1 MCTFI
6 TAVLP
11 ATADADAVAV
21 LFRAHGRTFIPG
33 AMYATHAAFLAAGE
47 RAFHTT
53 LGHCDCGTP
62 LGRATLS
69 SGRDKSG
76 DVAAR
81 LRRKGWSE
89 AKIARAVAQRAEAD
103 ARPPRPSGEPAQ
115 TSLAEWVALIDA
127 VMASGATRSLG
138 LYWENAPGTDDEPV
152 SSAPRVRIPRAS
164 LDEALLAGMP
174 GGIIHDFVR

>member
-11 ATADADAVAV
+11 ASADADAVAAI
-21 LFRAHGRTFIPG
+21 FRAHGRAFIPG
-33 AMYATHAAFLAAGE
+33 AMYATHAVFLAAGE

-69 SGRDKSG
+69 SDRDPSA
-76 DVAAR
+76 DMTAR

-89 AKIARAVAQRAEAD
+89 AKSRARSD
-103 ARPPRPSGEPAQ
+103 SARKPMRDRRG
-115 TSLAEWVALIDA
+115 
-127 VMASGATRSLG
+127 
-138 LYWENAPGTDDEPV
+138 PV
-152 SSAPRVRIPRAS
+152 AS
-164 LDEALLAGMP
+164 LRRRRSPDGS
-174 GGIIHDFVR
+174 R

>member
-11 ATADADAVAV
+11 ASADIDTVAAI
-21 LFRAHGRTFIPG
+21 FRAYGRVCVPRSMG
-33 AMYATHAAFLAAGE
+33 AGQAHALAAGE
-47 RAFHTT
+47 RLFHTT
-53 LGHCDCGTP
+53 PTHCDCGTP

-76 DVAAR
+76 DMAAR

-89 AKIARAVAQRAEAD
+89 AKIARAVAQCAEAD

-115 TSLAEWVALIDA
+115 TSLAEWVALIEA
-127 VMASGATRSLG
+127 IIASRATPSLG
-138 LYWENAPGTDDEPV
+138 LYWDNVDGAFDAPPPTV
-152 SSAPRVRIPRAS
+152 RVRVASSS
-164 LDEALLAGMP
+164 LDEALLAGMAK
-174 GGIIHDFVR
+174 GVIHDFVR